1 LSAKSWQ
8 RSRRRYP
15 IFSRSLREVTRQPM
29 LPSSNVPAAL
39 HFAPAAYGLAT
50 VLAWGTSDFLG
61 GYATRRANAFLFTTV
76 VNIGGLL
83 VVGTLASATH
93 APFPS
98 GRALVWALAGGISA
112 GASLAVFYRALSS
125 GRMGMTA
132 PVAAVLGAAIPT
144 LFSIFTEGMPGK
156 VPILGFAFAAIGLW
170 LITRSEPGQ
179 GEDGRTPE
187 GVGLAVLAGIGFASF
202 YLCLRQAGDASASWI
217 ASLTRTGGL
226 ITTALIVL
234 LRRKSREI
242 TPAGVLW
249 GGVTGCIDSLGT
261 ILFVRASQTG
271 RLDEAVVISSL
282 YPAVTV
288 LLARLLLKEHFTRWR
303 FVGLLAAL
311 AAVPMIA
318 AQ

>member
-1 LSAKSWQ
+1 VVAHDFRQ
-8 RSRRRYP
+8 R
-15 IFSRSLREVTRQPM
+15 M
-29 LPSSNVPAAL
+29 LPSSDMSATPQ
-39 HFAPAAYGLAT
+39 FTTAAYGMAA

-83 VVGTLASATH
+83 MVGTLAVATH

-98 GRALVWALAGGISA
+98 GRGAAWVLAGGISG
-112 GASLAVFYRALSS
+112 GAALAIFYRALSS
-125 GRMGMTA
+125 GRMGLTA
-132 PVAAVLGAAIPT
+132 PVAAVLGAAIPA
-144 LFSIFTEGMPGK
+144 LVSMYRDGLPGK
-156 VPILGFAFAAIGLW
+156 IPLLGFFLAAAGLW
-170 LITRSEPGQ
+170 LITRT
-179 GEDGRTPE
+179 EDGGKPE
-187 GVGLAVLAGIGFASF
+187 GIGLAVLAGIGFASF
-202 YLCLRQAGDASASWI
+202 YLCVRQAGDASPLWI

-226 ITTALIVL
+226 IITGLIVL
-234 LRRKSREI
+234 LLGKFRDI
-242 TPAGVLW
+242 TPVGVRWGVL
-249 GGVTGCIDSLGT
+249 TGCIDSLGT

-288 LLARLLLKEHFTRWR
+288 LMARLFLKEHFTRWR

-318 AQ
+318 GG